1 MADSQLI
8 NIGFVVFGGFIGS
21 ALVTLFPYFMDK
33 GKLEQ
38 KQSEIYAKPEATRT
52 PEEQYILTQ
61 KPRSFFDEYKY
72 RFTFGLVSGIGI
84 SLAFIQTNLDTVG
97 AYTTGQAIFSGLTAS
112 GFMSAL
118 ADKIRAK

>member
-1 MADSQLI
+1 MDPLI

-21 ALVTLFPYFMDK
+21 ALVTLFPYFMTKAKREED
-33 GKLEQ
+33 LAA
-38 KQSEIYAKPEATRT
+38 IRAKPEDVRT
-52 PEEQYILTQ
+52 PEETYNLQNKL
-61 KPRSFFDEYKY
+61 PGFFEEYKY

-84 SLAFIQTNLDTVG
+84 SLAFIQANTDAVN
-97 AYTTGQAIFSGLTAS
+97 AYTTAGQSIFAGLTAS